1 MNDTSLSGKVLTV
14 LGPVEPSALGPTPTH
29 EHLLLD
35 HSSVLERP
43 TAASDI
49 FHAYGPITPE
59 DMAWHRRNHY
69 GSVETRQF
77 TDEDMAVSEAMRF
90 KIAGGGTIC
99 DVTPVGIGRDPLGL
113 ARISR
118 ATGLNIVMGAGYYR
132 DENHPAGMDDLTES
146 DIAEQLVS
154 EVQHGVGDTGVR
166 PGVFG
171 ELASRWPI
179 TANELKVLRAG
190 AAAQAETGAP
200 ILIHPGWEDE
210 HAPHKIL
217 DVLDESGGDV
227 TRTIMGHLDRTVF
240 KYPILKELAQTG
252 CYLEYDV
259 FGTDSNYYPVGANIN
274 APVLDM
280 PSDAQRMDFI
290 ERLISDGYGDK
301 VVVAHDICTKDRT
314 AKYGGHGLDHIL
326 ANIVPRMRRRGWTD
340 EDIDAILVGNP
351 ARALTYA

>member
-1 MNDTSLSGKVLTV
+1 MPSGKVQTV
-14 LGPVEPSALGPTPTH
+14 LGPVDPSTLGPTLTH

-35 HSSVLERP
+35 HSSILGLPSE
-43 TAASDI
+43 ASQL
-49 FHAYGPITPE
+49 FYALGPITPE
-59 DMAWHRRNHY
+59 NMAWHRRNQY
-69 GSVETRQF
+69 SSLETRRF
-77 TDEDMAVSEAMRF
+77 TDEDMAISEAMRF

-118 ATGLNIVMGAGYYR
+118 ATGLNIVMGAGYYG
-132 DENHPAGMDDLTES
+132 EKTHPKGMDDLTES
-146 DIAEQLVS
+146 DIAEQLVG
-154 EVQHGVGDTGVR
+154 EVRDGVGDTGVR
-166 PGVFG
+166 PGLFG

-179 TANELKVLRAG
+179 SANEHKVLRA
-190 AAAQAETGAP
+190 AAVAQAETGTP
-200 ILIHPGWEDE
+200 ILIHPGSEDE
-210 HAPHKIL
+210 HAPHRIL

-227 TRTIMGHLDRTVF
+227 TKTIMGHLDRTIF
-240 KYPILKELAQTG
+240 KYSVLEELAQTA

-259 FGTDSNYYPVGANIN
+259 FGTDSNYYPVGSEI
-274 APVLDM
+274 DM

-314 AKYGGHGLDHIL
+314 TRNGGHGLDHIL
-326 ANIVPRMRRRGWTD
+326 ADVVPRMRDRGWSDTD
-340 EDIDAILVGNP
+340 VDAILIDNP